1 MRILHF
7 TRTLPAL
14 LPRYVSRFSCIGPQ
28 CEDNCCTGWQ
38 VAIDKKTFN
47 AYRQIKH
54 PQLSA
59 LFANN
64 VKRQRSEPSEA
75 NYARIEMTPGTRECP
90 MMEERLCAVQK
101 NMDES
106 YLSDTCFSYPRSS
119 RNFSGQYEQALTLS
133 CPEAAR
139 QALLAPDAFDFVEG
153 LITVRSNTVTEARP
167 KHGVP
172 LELMNE
178 VRIFCLKLVRTEG
191 MELWQKLAVL
201 GVFCES
207 LTATLAQGGNAA
219 ILPLLDSFVMM
230 VEQGLVVD
238 ALAQMQPNHAAQA
251 RVFSVL
257 WQRKTA
263 ANSSALQNQVFAAI
277 AEGLGVHAE
286 SAPVTP
292 EQLIERYSKGV
303 TRLPEALEAAPHLL
317 EHYILNEMFCDMF
330 PFYGA
335 SPFDQYLQ
343 LVSLFGLL
351 RLMLAAQCNTD
362 GPLPD
367 AEALVRT
374 VHVYCRR
381 FQHDAN
387 FAQQV
392 NVALKNTGWATL
404 EKVYGFLRS

>member
-1 MRILHF
+1 MPILHF

-14 LPRYVSRFSCIGPQ
+14 LPRYISRFSCIGPQ

-64 VKRQRSEPSEA
+64 VKRQRSQPSDA
-75 NYARIEMTPGTRECP
+75 NYARIEMKPDTRECP

-101 NMDES
+101 HIDES
-106 YLSDTCFSYPRSS
+106 FLSDTCFSYPRFS
-119 RNFSGQYEQALTLS
+119 RNFGGQYEQALTLS

-153 LITVRSNTVTEARP
+153 LVTVRSNTVTVAQP

-172 LELMNE
+172 LEMMNE

-219 ILPLLDSFVMM
+219 IPALLDSFVMM

-263 ANSSALQNQVFAAI
+263 TNSSALQNQVFAAI
-277 AEGLGVHAE
+277 AEGLGVHADA
-286 SAPVTP
+286 APVTP
-292 EQLIERYSKGV
+292 EQMVERYSKGV
-303 TRLPEALEAAPHLL
+303 TRLPEALAAAPHLI
-317 EHYILNEMFCDMF
+317 EHYILNEMFCDLF

-335 SPFDQYLQ
+335 SPYDQYLQ
-343 LVSLFGLL
+343 LVSRFGLL

-367 AEALVRT
+367 ADALVRT

-392 NVALKNTGWATL
+392 NVALKNTGWASL
-404 EKVYGFLRS
+404 ERVYGFLRS